1 MNAGKRR
8 PLILTPTQADHYNT
22 EGYVVVPDFLS
33 SDQVAVFL
41 AEMDSVS
48 AGSTLADHDAT
59 RMEMEPNQPLD
70 GNQVRR
76 LYEPCGNY
84 PLFRRFA
91 DSEQLLDAVEALIGP
106 DLVYHYSKINMKPA
120 GVGSPVEWHQD
131 LSYYPLTNRGSISIL
146 FYLDDATVENG
157 CLQVI
162 PRRHRDDLL
171 SHSTNGFFQGRVTDE
186 SEASLAVPVP
196 GDAGTVI
203 FMHAMTPHASI
214 ANTTEHPRRTL
225 ILSYRRA
232 DAFPVYAGEMT
243 HKTEVHTRLVRGQF
257 PQEAFFEDK
266 TFPIP
271 LYKDA
276 IVSLYDL
283 QERSRK
289 GEMKTE

>member
-1 MNAGKRR
+1 M
-8 PLILTPTQADHYNT
+8 LTSAQADDYKT
-22 EGYVVVPDFLS
+22 EGYIVVPDFLS
-33 SDQVAVFL
+33 PAQVSAFL
-41 AEMDSVS
+41 AEMYSVS
-48 AGSTLADHDAT
+48 ADNTLADHDAA
-59 RMEMEPNQPLD
+59 RMEMEPNQPPD
-70 GNQVRR
+70 GDQVRR

-84 PLFRRFA
+84 PLFREFA
-91 DSEQLLDAVEALIGP
+91 DSEQLLDAVEALLGP

-131 LSYYPLTNRGSISIL
+131 LSYYPLTNRGSVSIL
-146 FYLDDATVENG
+146 FYLDDATIENG

-171 SHSTNGFFQGRVTDE
+171 SHSTDGFFQGRVTVDVDE
-186 SEASLAVPVP
+186 SLAVPVP

-214 ANTTEHPRRTL
+214 ANTSDHPRRTL

-232 DAFPVYAGEMT
+232 DAFPIYAGEMT
-243 HKTEVHTRLVRGQF
+243 HKTEVHARLVRGQF
-257 PQEAFFEDK
+257 PQEASFEDK

-283 QERSRK
+283 QDRSRK
-289 GEMKTE
+289 GEMAVG

>member
-1 MNAGKRR
+1 M
-8 PLILTPTQADHYNT
+8 LTSAQVDHYHT
-22 EGYVVVPDFLS
+22 EGYIVVPNFLS
-33 SDQVAVFL
+33 TEQVATFL
-41 AEMDSVS
+41 AEMDSIS
-48 AGSTLADHDAT
+48 AGNTLADHDAT
-59 RMEMEPNQPLD
+59 RMEMEPNQPPE
-70 GNQVRR
+70 GTQVRR
-76 LYEPCGNY
+76 LYEPCGQY
-84 PLFRRFA
+84 PAFRAFS
-91 DSEQLLDAVEALIGP
+91 DSQKLLDAVESLLGP

-131 LSYYPLTNRGSISIL
+131 LSYYPLTNRGSVSIL
-146 FYLDDATVENG
+146 FYLDDAAVENG

-162 PRRHRDDLL
+162 PRRHKDDLL
-171 SHSTNGFFQGRVTDE
+171 SHNTDGFFQGRVTEAVDE
-186 SEASLAVPVP
+186 SLAVPVP
-196 GDAGTVI
+196 GTAGTVI

-214 ANTTEHPRRTL
+214 ANTSDQPRRTL

-243 HKTEVHTRLVRGQF
+243 HKTEVHARLARGQF
-257 PQEAFFEDK
+257 PHEARFEDR

-289 GEMKTE
+289 GEMQPL

>member
-131 LSYYPLTNRGSISIL
+131 LSYYPLTNRGSVSIL

-171 SHSTNGFFQGRVTDE
+171 SHSTNGFFQGRVTE
-186 SEASLAVPVP
+186 EIEASLAVPVP

>member
-1 MNAGKRR
+1 M
-8 PLILTPTQADHYNT
+8 LTPAQADHYKT

-33 SDQVAVFL
+33 PDQVAAFL

-48 AGSTLADHDAT
+48 AGSTLADHDAA
-59 RMEMEPNQPLD
+59 RMEMEPNQSPD
-70 GNQVRR
+70 GTHVRR
-76 LYEPCGNY
+76 LYEPCGQY
-84 PLFRRFA
+84 PAFRAFS
-91 DSEQLLDAVEALIGP
+91 DSQKLLDTVESLLGP

-131 LSYYPLTNRGSISIL
+131 LSYYPLTNRGSVSIL
-146 FYLDDATVENG
+146 FYLDDATIENG

-162 PRRHRDDLL
+162 PRRHKDDLL
-171 SHSTNGFFQGRVTDE
+171 SHNTDGFFQGRVTEAVDE
-186 SEASLAVPVP
+186 SLAVPVP
-196 GDAGTVI
+196 GAAGTVI

-214 ANTTEHPRRTL
+214 ANISDQPRRTL

-243 HKTEVHTRLVRGQF
+243 HKTEIHARLVRGQF
-257 PQEAFFEDK
+257 PHEARFEDR

-283 QERSRK
+283 QERSLK
-289 GEMKTE
+289 GEMQAL